1 MGQLDERV
9 ISFSIRPLDTE
20 GLNNIKLLK
29 TYAKNRGISFSYLIL
44 SAISQKIMELG
55 LK

>member
-20 GLNNIKLLK
+20 SLDNVKLLK
-29 TYAKNRGISFSYLIL
+29 NYAKNHGISFSYLINA
-44 SAISQKIMELG
+44 AISQKITELG
-55 LK
+55 LR